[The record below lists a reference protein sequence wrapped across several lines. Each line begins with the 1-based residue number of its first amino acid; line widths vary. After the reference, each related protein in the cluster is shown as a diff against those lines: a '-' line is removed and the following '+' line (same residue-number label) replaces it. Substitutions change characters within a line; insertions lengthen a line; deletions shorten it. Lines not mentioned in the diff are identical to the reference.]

1 MPNQPEVIQE
11 EDEEDDDRDMSEE
24 ELKHAA
30 IYKWAKEVHD
40 YNSDNTEELIMKAV
54 HNFKPL

>member
-1 MPNQPEVIQE
+1 
-11 EDEEDDDRDMSEE
+11 MSEE

-30 IYKWAKEVHD
+30 IYKWAKEIHD
-40 YNSDNTEELIMKAV
+40 YNSDNTEELIIKAV